1 MGSPLEGIVVA
12 DFSRVLAGPYAT
24 MMLADMGAQVI
35 KIERPGVGD
44 DTRSWAPPV
53 NAQGMSTYFA
63 GVNRNK
69 KSVEID
75 LSTEEGRQQAR
86 RIAEE
91 ADILVEN
98 FRPGTM
104 QRMGLDY
111 ETLRQHNEG
120 LIYASLSGFG
130 SGKGA
135 DIGGYD
141 LMVQAVGGLM
151 SINGE
156 EGRPVKVG
164 VALVDVL
171 TGLHMGMGILAALHS
186 RTSTGK
192 GQHIE
197 INLLH
202 TLLSSLANQASAF
215 VGAGV
220 IGKAMGNTHPSI
232 APYQVFKTREG
243 DLAIA
248 AGNDSLYHRTCRVL
262 GLEDLIDDARFT
274 TNSDRVA
281 HRAELAEIIEGAL
294 ARAGAQEWFQKLRA
308 AGVPAGPVNN
318 IRQAF
323 EFAESLGLDPIVEI
337 EGMRSVRNPINFSE
351 TPIEYHTAP
360 QQLGNQAFQ

>member
-1 MGSPLEGIVVA
+1 MGPLNGIVIA

-24 MMLADMGAQVI
+24 MMLADMGANVI

-44 DTRSWAPPV
+44 DTRSWGPPF
-53 NAQGMSTYFA
+53 NEQGISTYFA

-69 KSVEID
+69 KTVEID
-75 LSTEEGRQQAR
+75 LSSEEGRAHAR
-86 RIAEE
+86 KIALK

-111 ETLRQHNEG
+111 ETLSKENEG

-156 EGRPVKVG
+156 RDQPVKVG

-171 TGLHMGMGILAALHS
+171 TGLHMGMGILAALNS
-186 RTSTGK
+186 RHSTGK
-192 GQHIE
+192 GQNIE

-202 TLLSSLANQASAF
+202 TLLSSLANQASAY

-232 APYQVFKTREG
+232 SPYQVFKTKEG

-248 AGNDSLYHRTCRVL
+248 AGNDSLFRRTCSVL
-262 GLEDLIDDARFT
+262 NMPELLEDGRFL
-274 TNSDRVA
+274 TNTDRVA
-281 HRAELAEIIEGAL
+281 HREVLADIIEDAL
-294 ARAGAQEWFQKLRA
+294 QEKTAHEWFSELLS

-318 IRQAF
+318 IKQAF
-323 EFAESLGLDPIVEI
+323 EFAESLGLDPIVEV
-337 EGMRSVRNPINFSE
+337 EGMRSVRNPINFSD
-351 TPIEYHTAP
+351 TPIEYHSAP
-360 QQLGNQAFQ
+360 QKLGNQAFQ

>member
-1 MGSPLEGIVVA
+1 MGPLDGLVIA

-24 MMLADMGAQVI
+24 MMLADMGAHVI
-35 KIERPGVGD
+35 KIERPGIGD
-44 DTRSWAPPV
+44 DTRSWGPPF
-53 NAQGMSTYFA
+53 NEQGLSTYFA

-69 KSVEID
+69 KTVEID
-75 LSTEEGRQQAR
+75 LSTDEGREQAR
-86 RIAEE
+86 HIALT

-111 ETLRQHNEG
+111 KSLSKDNKG

-130 SGKGA
+130 SGEGA

-156 EGRPVKVG
+156 KDHPVKVG

-171 TGLHMGMGILAALHS
+171 TGLHMGMGILAALNARHA
-186 RTSTGK
+186 TGK
-192 GQHIE
+192 GQLIE

-202 TLLSSLANQASAF
+202 TLLSSLANQSSAY

-220 IGKAMGNTHPSI
+220 IGTAMGNTHPSI
-232 APYQVFKTREG
+232 APYQVFSTKHG

-248 AGNDSLYHRTCRVL
+248 AGNDSLFRRTCDVL
-262 GLEDLIDDARFT
+262 RMPELVTDERFL

-281 HRAELAEIIEGAL
+281 HREELAAIIEDAL
-294 ARAGAQEWFQKLRA
+294 QEKTAHEWFEDLRRAGI
-308 AGVPAGPVNN
+308 PAGPVND
-318 IRQAF
+318 IQQAF
-323 EFAESLGLDPIVEI
+323 QFAESLGLDPIVEI
-337 EGMRSVRNPINFSE
+337 NGMRSVRNPINFSD
-351 TPIEYHTAP
+351 TPVEYHTAP
-360 QQLGNQAFQ
+360 QKLSNQSFQ